1 MISISDLRFR
11 YPEGELRTPFGRRDP
26 ASPAGSRTS
35 RSQARRREQTAAAAG
50 FELNVPSLEI
60 ETGETVA
67 VIGPSG
73 SGKTTLLHLMA
84 GIRLPQEGKVLTDDV
99 EVTDLDDGA
108 RRDFRIRSIGMV
120 FQEFELLEY
129 LTVLDNIL
137 LPYRING
144 SLQLNRS
151 VRERAATIAEQVG
164 IADKLHRLSTR
175 LSHGEKQRVA
185 VCRAL
190 IAEPVLLLA
199 DEPTGN
205 LDPTNT
211 QKVLDILL
219 DAAAATGA
227 TLVTVTH
234 DHELL
239 PRFDRSIDV
248 MDLIALAG
256 NPGAEVPGGG
266 AISSGPQIT
275 QIDAD
280 RGKEN
285 E

>member
-1 MISISDLRFR
+1 MIAISDLLFR
-11 YPEGELRTPFGRRDP
+11 YPEGE
-26 ASPAGSRTS
+26 
-35 RSQARRREQTAAAAG
+35 
-50 FELNVPSLEI
+50 FELNVPKLEVAA
-60 ETGETVA
+60 GETVA

-84 GIRLPQEGKVLTDDV
+84 GIQLPQEGTV
-99 EVTDLDDGA
+99 VTDEVAVTSLDDGE
-108 RRDFRIRSIGMV
+108 RRDFRIRRIGMV

-144 SLQLNRS
+144 SLKLDRS
-151 VRERAATIAEQVG
+151 VRERAASIAEQVG
-164 IADKLHRLSTR
+164 IADKLNRLSTR

-190 IAEPVLLLA
+190 VAEPVLLLA

-211 QKVLDILL
+211 MKVLDILL

-234 DHELL
+234 DHDLL

-248 MDLIALAG
+248 MELLNIT
-256 NPGAEVPGGG
+256 EK
-266 AISSGPQIT
+266 PQIT
-275 QIDAD
+275 QINAD
-280 RGKEN
+280 SDPDNPQITQMDTEKEG
-285 E
+285 EE

>member
-1 MISISDLRFR
+1 MISISDLHFR
-11 YPEGELRTPFGRRDP
+11 YPEGE
-26 ASPAGSRTS
+26 
-35 RSQARRREQTAAAAG
+35 
-50 FELNVPSLEI
+50 FELNVPSLNVGA
-60 ETGETVA
+60 GETVA

-108 RRDFRIRSIGMV
+108 RRDFRIRRIGMV

-144 SLQLNRS
+144 SLTLNRE
-151 VRERAATIAEQVG
+151 VRDRAAKIAESVG
-164 IADKLHRLSTR
+164 IADKLNRLSTR

-190 IAEPVLLLA
+190 IAEPILLLA

-211 QKVLDILL
+211 TKVLDMLL
-219 DAAAATGA
+219 DAAQDTGA

-234 DHELL
+234 DHDLL
-239 PRFDRSIDV
+239 PRFDRSLNV
-248 MDLIALAG
+248 MDLIDLTG
-256 NPGAEVPGGG
+256 NPGTTQ
-266 AISSGPQIT
+266 STDSHNLSCPQIT

-280 RGKEN
+280 RGQEN

>member
-1 MISISDLRFR
+1 
-11 YPEGELRTPFGRRDP
+11 
-26 ASPAGSRTS
+26 
-35 RSQARRREQTAAAAG
+35 
-50 FELNVPSLEI
+50 
-60 ETGETVA
+60 
-67 VIGPSG
+67 
-73 SGKTTLLHLMA
+73 MA
-84 GIRLPQEGKVLTDDV
+84 GIRLPQEGQVLTDDV
-99 EVTDLDDGA
+99 EVTNLDDGA
-108 RRDFRIRSIGMV
+108 RRDFRIRRIGMV

-137 LPYRING
+137 LPYRINE
-144 SLQLNRS
+144 SLQLNRT

-164 IADKLHRLSTR
+164 IADKLNRLSTR

-219 DAAAATGA
+219 DAAEATGA

-234 DHELL
+234 DHDLL
-239 PRFDRSIDV
+239 TRFDRSIDV
-248 MDLIALAG
+248 MDLLTVS
-256 NPGAEVPGGG
+256 EE
-266 AISSGPQIT
+266 PQIA
-275 QIDAD
+275 QMGAD
-280 RGKEN
+280 KEGS
-285 E
+285 